1 MANVWMRFPEGKAK
15 ALTLSYDDGVEQDKK
30 LMDIL
35 DDAQI
40 KCTFNLNSGLFA
52 PEGTVYPAG
61 QIHRRLSQ
69 DAVVELYG
77 NTGHEVAVHCLTHP
91 HLENLP
97 PAAVARE
104 VVQDRENLEMLFGV
118 PVCGMAYPYG
128 TYNDRVVRVLE
139 DCGIAYARTVETT
152 GTFALPSGWLRLKAT
167 CHHSDPQ
174 LQALAQKFTQ
184 QTPDGEPWLFYVWGH
199 SYEFERDGNWD
210 VMETFAKAV
219 GGRND
224 VWYATNSGIYA
235 YVKAYERLVFAAD
248 LSLVQNPSAQTV
260 WFLID
265 QELHCVQPGETKRL

>member
-1 MANVWMRFPEGKAK
+1 MANVWMRFPEGKVK

-61 QIHRRLSQ
+61 HIHRRMSQ
-69 DAVVELYG
+69 DAVVKLYG

-91 HLENLP
+91 HLETLP

-104 VVQDRENLEMLFGV
+104 VVQDREKLETLFGV

-128 TYNDRVVRVLE
+128 TYNDSVVRVLE

-152 GTFALPSGWLRLKAT
+152 GTFALPSDWLRLKAT
-167 CHHSDPQ
+167 CHHRDPN
-174 LQALAQKFTQ
+174 LQTLADTFTQ
-184 QTPDGEPWLFYVWGH
+184 QMPDSAPWLFYVWGH
-199 SYEFERDGNWD
+199 SYEFERDGNWS
-210 VMETFAKAV
+210 VIEAFAKTI
-219 GGRND
+219 GRRAD
-224 VWYATNSGIYA
+224 VWYATNSEIYA
-235 YVKAYERLVFAAD
+235 YVKAYERLVFAVD
-248 LSLVQNPSAQTV
+248 VSMVHNPSAQTV
-260 WFLID
+260 WFSVD